1 MSASLL
7 ALLTLFVGA
16 VNFGVDWSAF
26 RAGGDSSRLEF
37 FYSIP
42 YDQLAYT
49 QTDSGLVA
57 PFTVHLD
64 LQGVDNGFRE
74 QGAILKRARIRDFEA
89 AARAQRSGVDGFS
102 VTAPAG
108 RYRFEMVVA
117 ETTPEVRNSGEFRDS
132 LTLTGFAK
140 GLSLSSLQ
148 VGSSAIVDTGTGAV
162 SVIPNPT
169 HRFPEAGLEA
179 IYVYYEGYNL
189 SPDSEY
195 YSVRAAVIRDRA
207 GKTDTVVRVPAM
219 HRKKSGSTAAYA
231 LGISA
236 DGVKPGS
243 YMLALELTDLATRAM
258 VRGSRRFTVGTPEEP
273 GAGVAFSPD
282 TLPPLERKYYDQI
295 QYIATAKQV
304 AYYKA
309 LSDSG
314 KIAWLAKFWQSH
326 YLGEF
331 SRRMETAAER
341 FRAPKRSG
349 LESDRGRVY
358 VKYGEPDAV
367 EQKVL
372 ETETR
377 PREYWHYYATGLV
390 FIFVDIRSDGNYR
403 LAWTN
408 SKDEPPTG
416 LENYLTPEET
426 EEFR

>member
-7 ALLTLFVGA
+7 ALLSVVVGA
-16 VNFGVDWSAF
+16 IDFSVDWSAF
-26 RAGGDSSRLEF
+26 RAGGDSSRIEF

-42 YDQLAYT
+42 FDQLAYT

-57 PFTVHLD
+57 PFSVRLD
-64 LQGVDNGFRE
+64 LQGVENGFRE
-74 QGAILKRARIRDFEA
+74 QGTVLKRARIRDFEEA
-89 AARAQRSGVDGFS
+89 AKAQRSFVDGFS
-102 VTAPAG
+102 VVAPAG
-108 RYRFEMVVA
+108 RYRFEMVVS
-117 ETTPEVRNSGEFRDS
+117 ETTAEVRNLGEFRDS
-132 LTLTGFAK
+132 FDLSGFSK

-148 VGSSAIVDTGTGAV
+148 IGSSAIVDTQTGAV

-179 IYVYYEGYNL
+179 VYVYYEGYNL

-195 YSVRAAVIRDRA
+195 YEVKAAITSVRA
-207 GKTDTVVRVPAM
+207 GKVDTVVNVPALR
-219 HRKKSGSTAAYA
+219 RKKSGTTASYA
-231 LGISA
+231 LGVSA
-236 DGVKPGS
+236 DGVGPGG
-243 YMLALELTDLATRAM
+243 YTLALELTDLATKSTTK
-258 VRGSRRFTVGTPEEP
+258 GFRRFTVGTPEEP
-273 GAGVAFSPD
+273 AAVAGFKPD

-295 QYIATAKQV
+295 QYIATARQV

-314 KIAWLAKFWQSH
+314 KVTWLAKFWQTR
-326 YLGEF
+326 YLAEF

-341 FRAPKRSG
+341 FRMPRRSG
-349 LESDRGRVY
+349 LETDRGRVY
-358 VKYGEPDAV
+358 VKYGEPDAID
-367 EQKVL
+367 QKVI

-377 PREYWHYYATGLV
+377 PREYWHYYANGLV
-390 FIFVDIRSDGNYR
+390 FIFVDVRSDGNFR

-416 LENYLTPEET
+416 FEGYLTTDEI